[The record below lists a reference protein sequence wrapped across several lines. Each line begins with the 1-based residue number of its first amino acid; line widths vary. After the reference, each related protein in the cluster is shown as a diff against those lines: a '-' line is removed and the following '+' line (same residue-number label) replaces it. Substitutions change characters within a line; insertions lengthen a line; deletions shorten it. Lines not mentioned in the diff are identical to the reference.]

1 MAHLVTKNGK
11 TFIRDEWGTED
22 IQSVA
27 ECNFEI
33 LLTKEQVAEVMEK
46 VVESYDANIGIS
58 WDTISAAIKEAV

>member
-1 MAHLVTKNGK
+1 MAHLITKNGK

>member
-1 MAHLVTKNGK
+1 MAHLVTENGK